1 MDFPYIHG
9 RPALADASQLIECFG
24 AQAVL
29 VAATRARDSRMAGN
43 VLAFCHWRQIERVIA
58 ALDCVEPLGRVH

>member
-9 RPALADASQLIECFG
+9 RRTVRDMAELVDRFG
-24 AQAVL
+24 AEAVL
-29 VAATRARDSRMAGN
+29 IAASRARDSRNAGN

-58 ALDCVEPLGRVH
+58 ALDCGEPGGLVH